1 MNFQQMEYVLA
12 IDKERHF
19 AKAAAKC
26 FVTQPTLSMMV
37 QKLEEELGVKLFE
50 RDRKPV
56 LPTKA
61 GEEII
66 RRIRIILLEAKALK
80 ECAAEMRGTV
90 TGTLRLG
97 IIPTLAPYLLPLFL
111 KSFAA
116 SFPTLQIYIQEM
128 VTDEM
133 IIRIKSGDIDI
144 GLVATPLFE
153 EKLEET
159 ELFQEEFFAYVS
171 SANNTYS
178 SQYLLPSQID
188 INELW
193 LLEEGHC
200 FRNQILKLCELKK
213 SEQPYNALH
222 YESGSIETLINLVD
236 SSDGVTII
244 PSLAVRNLRTEQKK
258 RIRQFS
264 EPKPGRQISLIT
276 LRDYPRKQ
284 ITASLKAEILAHLPP
299 EILAAD
305 LKPVQVI

>member
-1 MNFQQMEYVLA
+1 MEYVLA
-12 IDKERHF
+12 IDSERHF

-37 QKLEEELGVKLFE
+37 QKLEDELGIKLFE

-66 RRIRIILLEAKALK
+66 RRIRIVLLEAKALK

-111 KSFAA
+111 KSFTEKY
-116 SFPTLQIYIQEM
+116 PDLQVYIQEM

-144 GLVATPLFE
+144 GLAATPLFE
-153 EKLEET
+153 DKLEEI

-171 SANNTYS
+171 SSNEAYNKK
-178 SQYLLPSQID
+178 YLLPSQID
-188 INELW
+188 TRELW

-200 FRNQILKLCELKK
+200 FRNQILNLCELQK
-213 SEQPYNALH
+213 SEQTYNALH

-236 SSDGVTII
+236 ASEGVTII
-244 PSLAVRNLRTEQKK
+244 PNLAALNLRPEQQK
-258 RIRQFS
+258 RIREFA
-264 EPKPGRQISLIT
+264 EPKPARQISLIT
-276 LRDYPRKQ
+276 LKDYPRKQ
-284 ITASLKAEILAHLPP
+284 ITETLRAQIISHLPSEILVT
-299 EILAAD
+299 
-305 LKPVQVI
+305 KKKTVPVV